1 MINNVFNALENL
13 NPSHKFY
20 WLMGAVAALL
30 LVASIIG
37 ALLKSRLSQQ
47 QNPSEKSQKL
57 VNNLVS
63 RVNAWWVMVAVL
75 AVAFLAGKL
84 GTIILF
90 AAISYFALREFMTLT
105 PTRKGDHRTLS
116 LAFFLLIPLH
126 YYLIYIEWYALFS
139 ILIPVYAFLLMPSI
153 SVLAQDTEHFLER
166 AAKIQWGVMI
176 TIYCISHAPAL
187 LLLPITN
194 YAGQNALLLFYFL
207 LIVQLSDVLQYVF
220 GNLFG
225 KTKVAPIVSPN
236 KTLEGLVGGGLSTI
250 LVGAALWWI
259 TPFTPIQSAGMAA
272 IIVIMGFLGGLVMS
286 AIKRSLGA
294 KDWGNMIEGHGGML
308 DRMDSVSFAAP
319 IFFHLVRYFFTA

>member
-1 MINNVFNALENL
+1 MLTNMIAALETL
-13 NPSHKFY
+13 NPVHKFY
-20 WLMGAVAALL
+20 WLIGGVAALL
-30 LVASIIG
+30 LVASVVG
-37 ALLKSRLSQQ
+37 WVLSRRLARQL
-47 QNPSEKSQKL
+47 NPTEKSIKL

-63 RVNAWWVMVAVL
+63 RVNAWWVMIAIF
-75 AVAFLAGKL
+75 AVAFLAGKI

-90 AAISYFALREFMTLT
+90 AAISYFALREFITLT
-105 PTRKGDHRTLS
+105 STRAGDHRTLF

-126 YYLIYIEWYALFS
+126 YYFIYIDWYALFS
-139 ILIPVYAFLLMPSI
+139 TLIPVYAFLLMPSI
-153 SVLAQDTEHFLER
+153 AVLAHDTEHFLER

-176 TIYCISHAPAL
+176 CIYCISHAPAL
-187 LLLPITN
+187 LLLPIPN
-194 YAGQNALLLFYFL
+194 FAGQNALLLFYFM

-225 KTKVAPIVSPN
+225 KTKVAPLVSPN
-236 KTLEGLVGGGLSTI
+236 KTLEGLIGGGASTI
-250 LVGAALWWI
+250 LIGAAMWWI
-259 TPFTPIQSAGMAA
+259 TPFSPLQSAGMAA

-319 IFFHLVRYFFTA
+319 IFFHLTRYFFTP